1 MWIYL
6 ADFGFVAAGIKQSI
20 SRLKNYGFEKT
31 AFLSAHLSAAL
42 YFDCI
47 FECSM

>member
-20 SRLKNYGFEKT
+20 SGLKNHGSEKT
-31 AFLSAHLSAAL
+31 AFLSAHLSAAMLFGL
-42 YFDCI
+42 YF
-47 FECSM
+47 ECNM